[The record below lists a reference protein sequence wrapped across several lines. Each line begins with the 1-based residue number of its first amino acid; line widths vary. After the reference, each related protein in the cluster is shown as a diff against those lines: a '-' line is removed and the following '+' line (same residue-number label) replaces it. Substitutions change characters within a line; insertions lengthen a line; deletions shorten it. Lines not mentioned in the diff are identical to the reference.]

1 MSPVFTVTQTWKP
14 DYIKTSPS
22 QLYNS
27 FRPDLNRRAQV
38 LTAAK
43 DRQDSKA
50 ARDWADYMLTWD
62 TPTAHECFL
71 RALLNEACHYQA
83 GRGRESVSTGRK
95 LKDSNTWRSFIRR
108 VRDLAEDITQK
119 MGGDDDHYAELL
131 QDISRY
137 NLFQDV
143 WQEERQPQ
151 QDSAQACAA
160 SSIAVSSNSIGSS
173 TSNGDTGS
181 DASSGNVTTDEQ
193 ET

>member
-1 MSPVFTVTQTWKP
+1 M
-14 DYIKTSPS
+14 
-22 QLYNS
+22 
-27 FRPDLNRRAQV
+27 
-38 LTAAK
+38 
-43 DRQDSKA
+43 
-50 ARDWADYMLTWD
+50 
-62 TPTAHECFL
+62 
-71 RALLNEACHYQA
+71 
-83 GRGRESVSTGRK
+83 
-95 LKDSNTWRSFIRR
+95 
-108 VRDLAEDITQK
+108 RDLAEDITQK

-151 QDSAQACAA
+151 QDSAQACAV